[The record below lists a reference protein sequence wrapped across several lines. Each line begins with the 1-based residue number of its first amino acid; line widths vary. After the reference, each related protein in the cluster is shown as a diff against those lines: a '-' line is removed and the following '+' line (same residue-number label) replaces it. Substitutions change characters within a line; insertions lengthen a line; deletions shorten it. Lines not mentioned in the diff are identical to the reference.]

1 MIYFFISGVFEANS
15 GCNHHI
21 KSGKILIDRKTSQ
34 KLRSL
39 FKTLAGSPESNSVE
53 FDEEKGSQ
61 TSHLYLYIF
70 IEKYDFSKMRYYVY
84 VLLSIK
90 DKRFY
95 IGFTSD
101 LKNRL
106 SEHAKGNV
114 RSTKDRRPLKLIH
127 YEYFI
132 DKADAKAR
140 EVFLKSGFGRNQLKE
155 ALKRTLVKLGYNNL

>member
-1 MIYFFISGVFEANS
+1 
-15 GCNHHI
+15 
-21 KSGKILIDRKTSQ
+21 
-34 KLRSL
+34 
-39 FKTLAGSPESNSVE
+39 
-53 FDEEKGSQ
+53 
-61 TSHLYLYIF
+61 
-70 IEKYDFSKMRYYVY
+70 MRYYIY

-90 DKRFY
+90 DKKFY

-106 SEHAKGNV
+106 SEHAKGKV
-114 RSTKDRRPLKLIH
+114 RSTKNRRPLKLIH

-155 ALKRTLVKLGYNNL
+155 ALKRTLTALGYNNL